1 MKSQWKSARTE
12 KDAIIAAAVFTVL
25 VHLLIFLVMPRTVSF
40 PEPHKYQPNTTFDLV
55 LDPIEDELE
64 QDMRYVR
71 ATPDVPEEAPQD
83 TVNISDRDQVAAQP
97 EEVDELDPDNTP
109 MVDGD
114 MEESNRLVQGN
125 PFEQPTPPA
134 PPESGSEAEQSPM
147 VEQQPAPR
155 QAPVVVA
162 PNFREN
168 EERELD
174 EEGIAEVEQRSVAE
188 ERPIEEAEVS
198 DAMAMDQTSP
208 EDGMGDAQ
216 TFTPPQQA
224 EEEPSQQPRPRLRVE
239 RDTSYGPIRSN
250 RQGAVRIGRLAFDAQ
265 YSEFGEYWR
274 RVAEIIERRWRSLI
288 YNSRSITFNGHRVVV
303 HFDINRDGRI
313 TNVRVTDSAAGRLA
327 ESMSVDAIVGEAPF
341 FPWTPDMI
349 LRMGDSTE
357 CSIHFFY

>member
-1 MKSQWKSARTE
+1 MKSRWKSAKTE

-25 VHLLIFLVMPRTVSF
+25 VHLLVFLVTPRTVTL
-40 PEPHKYQPNTTFDLV
+40 PEPHRYQPNTTFDLV
-55 LDPIEDELE
+55 LDPIEDELD

-71 ATPDVPEEAPQD
+71 ATPDVPEEAPEE
-83 TVNISDRDQVAAQP
+83 TINISDRDQVAAQP
-97 EEVDELDPDNTP
+97 DQPDELDFENTP

-125 PFEQPTPPA
+125 PYEQPTPPA
-134 PPESGSEAEQSPM
+134 PPESGAESEQSPM

-155 QAPVVVA
+155 QQPVVVA
-162 PNFREN
+162 PDFREN

-174 EEGIAEVEQRSVAE
+174 EDGIAEVEERSIAE
-188 ERPIEEAEVS
+188 ERPLEEPEDS
-198 DAMAMDQTSP
+198 REMAMDETSP

-224 EEEPSQQPRPRLRVE
+224 EEPSQQPRPRMRVE

-288 YNSRSITFNGHRVVV
+288 YNSRSITFNGNRVVV
-303 HFDINRDGRI
+303 HFEINRDGRI

-349 LRMGDSTE
+349 LRMGDAAE
-357 CSIHFFY
+357 CSIHFYY